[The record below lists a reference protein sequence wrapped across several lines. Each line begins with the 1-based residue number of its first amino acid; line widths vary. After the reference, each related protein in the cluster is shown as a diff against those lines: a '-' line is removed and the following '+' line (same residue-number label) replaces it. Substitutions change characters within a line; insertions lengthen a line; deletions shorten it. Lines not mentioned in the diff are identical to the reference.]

1 MESRLRILV
10 ITLVSFL
17 ALSFL
22 PSIIQANDNEEEM
35 KEYIKNEYVDE
46 LDPTLLEH
54 DLPTILNHLDVYSTY
69 FSKEELRDFKNR
81 INRKYVGI
89 GIAVAAH
96 DEGLQVSEVYKHTPA
111 EKAGIKVGTII
122 LSVNGIILKR
132 EDLEQSI
139 AHLSGEPDS
148 TLTITVLQD
157 SKTKTLT
164 LTREEIQLPAV
175 TGKRIGGKTGYLK
188 IHMFSSSTL
197 AELER
202 LSQSMGNVSHWII
215 DLRNNPGGYLTAAQQ
230 VLGLFP
236 SVKTAMH
243 AQFRDNTY
251 QYSASDLTYKLDHPT
266 SLLINENSASASEI
280 VAGALKDYKAA
291 TLYGETTF
299 GKGLMQELKEF
310 SDGSGVKLSIAR
322 FFTPQHN
329 TINEVG
335 VEPDIPTSTPLLDAH
350 SEALKELSYD
360 RFNKLSVDRDK
371 TFTINT
377 NTSVNME
384 ELQAAIHLFP
394 LGGTDLP
401 FTLNQEDADT
411 FVLDPDQD
419 LELNQTYRLLIEPGW
434 RGTNG
439 ISSTKGILQPISVH
453 P

>member
-1 MESRLRILV
+1 METRLRILV
-10 ITLVSFL
+10 IALVSFL

-22 PSIIQANDNEEEM
+22 PSTIQANSNEEEI

-46 LDPTLLEH
+46 LDPTLLEQ
-54 DLPTILNHLDVYSTY
+54 DLTTIFDHLDVYSTY

-89 GIAVAAH
+89 GISVEAH
-96 DEGLQVSEVYKHTPA
+96 EEGLQVSEVYKHTPA

-122 LSVNGIILKR
+122 LSVNGTLLERKN
-132 EDLEQSI
+132 LEQSI
-139 AHLSGEPDS
+139 TYLSGEPGS
-148 TLTITVLQD
+148 SLTITVLQD

-175 TGKRIGGKTGYLK
+175 TGKRIGGETGYLK

-197 AELER
+197 TELER

-230 VLGLFP
+230 VLGVFP
-236 SVKTAMH
+236 GVETAMH
-243 AQFRDNTY
+243 AQFRDTTY
-251 QYSASDLTYKLDHPT
+251 QYSASDLTYKLDQSA

-280 VAGALKDYKAA
+280 VAGSLKDYKAA

-335 VEPDIPTSTPLLDAH
+335 IEPDIPTSTPLLDAH
-350 SEALKELSYD
+350 SEALKELRYD
-360 RFNKLSVDRDK
+360 RFNELTVDPDK

-377 NTSVNME
+377 NTSVIME
-384 ELQAAIHLFP
+384 ELQDAIHLFP
-394 LGGTDLP
+394 LGGSDLP
-401 FTLNQEDADT
+401 FTLNKEDDGT

-419 LELNQTYRLLIEPGW
+419 LELNQKYRLLIEPGW

-439 ISSTKGILQPISVH
+439 VASTKGIMQPISIH